1 MTCPHCGTD
10 NSKIMDSGVVR
21 DSMGERRYRRRLC
34 KKCKER
40 FTTYE
45 FVEPMPKKYN
55 PLFIAN
61 VERAKNPKPK
71 KPPVPKKPRNHDWL
85 QRILKM
91 LDDTTTAEKIIRKE
105 I

>member
-1 MTCPHCGTD
+1 
-10 NSKIMDSGVVR
+10 MDSGLVR

-45 FVEPMPKKYN
+45 FVEPTPKKYN
-55 PLFIAN
+55 KLFIAG
-61 VERAKNPKPK
+61 VEKSKKPKPK
-71 KPPVPKKPRNHDWL
+71 KAPVPKKPRNQGWL

-91 LDDTTTAEKIIRKE
+91 LDDTATAEKIIRKE